1 MLVLRKKGT
10 KMAIHKKED
19 TKDNIFKH
27 SQAKLNFY
35 RNYLVR
41 YLAILLNDIHTKQI
55 NIYDVF
61 CGIGIY
67 SDGNQGSPI
76 IAMEIIKEL
85 LQKYPST
92 SITLTINDKD
102 KTKVDFVKKYINEN
116 YKDVCSVM
124 TYNLDAVEMLKGV
137 NEKIRETK
145 KGIKNLVFIDPY
157 GYKEIY
163 KNDILNIMN
172 SKNSEIILF
181 LPIAQMYRF
190 SDVAIS
196 DEANNSY
203 KHLRRFIQEFF
214 DENHPLH
221 NEKVNHQL
229 EYVEYIKD
237 AVSFNDDFYSASYSI
252 QRDSKNYYALFF
264 ITNHIYGLDR
274 IVETKWKLDNNCGD
288 GFKQEQNINLFT
300 DIFEKEKKENCLDKL
315 EIYLKQYL
323 KDSRTNNEIYEF
335 TLKMGYMP
343 KQTNEILK
351 VLKNNNILKFSKEKK
366 NNYFYIAWKY
376 YKDEDIRYEV
386 KIIE

>member
-1 MLVLRKKGT
+1 MLVSIKKGT
-10 KMAIHKKED
+10 KMAIQKQE
-19 TKDNIFKH
+19 TKDNIFEH

-35 RNYLVR
+35 KNYLLR
-41 YLAILLNDIHTKQI
+41 YLAILLNDVHTKQI

-76 IAMEIIKEL
+76 IAMDIIQEL
-85 LQKYPST
+85 LEKYPSK

-102 KTKVDFVKKYINEN
+102 KSKVNFVKKYIDEN
-116 YKDVCSVM
+116 YKGVCTVNSFS
-124 TYNLDAVEMLKGV
+124 LDAVEMLKDV
-137 NEKIRETK
+137 NQSIMETK
-145 KGIKNLVFIDPY
+145 RGVKNLVFIDPY

-190 SDVAIS
+190 SDAAIS
-196 DEANNSY
+196 DEENNSY
-203 KHLRRFIQEFF
+203 KHLRRFIKEFF
-214 DENHPLH
+214 DANHPFH
-221 NEKVNHQL
+221 TEKIKHQL
-229 EYVEYIKD
+229 KYVDYIKE
-237 AVSFNDDFYSASYSI
+237 AISFNDDFYSASYSI

-274 IVETKWKLDNNCGD
+274 IVETKWKLDNNCGE
-288 GFKQEQNINLFT
+288 GFKQEKDTTLFT
-300 DIFEKEKKENCLDKL
+300 DMFEEEDKVNCLDRL
-315 EIYLKQYL
+315 EISLKKYLKTI
-323 KDSRTNNEIYEF
+323 KTNNEIYEF
-335 TLKMGYMP
+335 TLKIGYMP

-351 VLKNNNILKFSKEKK
+351 ALKDKNSLKFSEEKK

-376 YKDEDIRYEV
+376 YKDNDIRYEV